1 MVISGIALSIL
12 GQTFFAR
19 GLLVGLTYGI
29 LHNYSWIPR
38 KVHLFKE
45 TWSPLIESV
54 GMLYTGTLFNRI
66 YAIFQGL
73 SFFPSCKYFLQG
85 KLDLFMS
92 QKRDPFLF
100 DKHGEPLLI
109 DIDKSFNRPKD
120 LTYEEIENIKKQ
132 RYENLMSFIEKGI
145 VAWNSPHFTNPIGVD
160 LPGDHDFDKLLS
172 SFKRVDWADSKR
184 FSILERKLL
193 AEDRFID
200 FIHEQLPHLTKK
212 EIKRNISSYIEILA
226 KKEGISNK
234 EYAIK
239 WVTEQMSIL
248 VDILNDKKTGK
259 GSQQNLL
266 YAIDTGSKIVFY
278 LEQIKKNTGKK
289 IEYEDIL
296 LKLALEAGNYCN
308 IGIKRAFDEIYTQ
321 ILYEHFKQLDSD
333 VEQLNPD
340 LEQFELKLLY
350 SLEDCRYK
358 IVAGKY
364 QQALHVMAKNGQGQ
378 GLQDIHLFNLITQCL
393 KLGFYPLTK
402 EERKSFGLTGLVY
415 WTGVMK
421 PMLTVLYTQYEEKL
435 FSKIEEVGNESNYIL
450 YKVIG
455 DNRNLDKSQKEELA
469 NWYSNISGEDNYE
482 DITLKSRIL
491 LLLKIGVLKLK

>member
-1 MVISGIALSIL
+1 M
-12 GQTFFAR
+12 
-19 GLLVGLTYGI
+19 
-29 LHNYSWIPR
+29 
-38 KVHLFKE
+38 
-45 TWSPLIESV
+45 
-54 GMLYTGTLFNRI
+54 
-66 YAIFQGL
+66 
-73 SFFPSCKYFLQG
+73 
-85 KLDLFMS
+85 
-92 QKRDPFLF
+92 
-100 DKHGEPLLI
+100 
-109 DIDKSFNRPKD
+109 
-120 LTYEEIENIKKQ
+120 
-132 RYENLMSFIEKGI
+132 
-145 VAWNSPHFTNPIGVD
+145 
-160 LPGDHDFDKLLS
+160 
-172 SFKRVDWADSKR
+172 
-184 FSILERKLL
+184 
-193 AEDRFID
+193 
-200 FIHEQLPHLTKK
+200 
-212 EIKRNISSYIEILA
+212 
-226 KKEGISNK
+226 
-234 EYAIK
+234 
-239 WVTEQMSIL
+239 
-248 VDILNDKKTGK
+248 
-259 GSQQNLL
+259 
-266 YAIDTGSKIVFY
+266 FY

-378 GLQDIHLFNLITQCL
+378 GIQDIHLFNLITQCL